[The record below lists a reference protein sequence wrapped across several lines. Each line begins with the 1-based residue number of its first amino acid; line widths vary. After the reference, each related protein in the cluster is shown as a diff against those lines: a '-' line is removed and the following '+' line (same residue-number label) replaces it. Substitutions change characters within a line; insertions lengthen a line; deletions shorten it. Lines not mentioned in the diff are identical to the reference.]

1 MMKSHEIL
9 NSSLSKEIITLNTSL
24 CVVNKPMSREGNL
37 VVIATNIENGI
48 HGEVGVLG
56 D

>member
-1 MMKSHEIL
+1 
-9 NSSLSKEIITLNTSL
+9 
-24 CVVNKPMSREGNL
+24 MSREGNL

-56 D
+56 DWFPKSGDGWPILLNNGGNTIK